1 MEILRWLVLI
11 IDSNASNAEVVV
23 RKSKEAPGRVVC
35 HLRSSS
41 LVLHFEAELSKLK

>member
-35 HLRSSS
+35 HLRSS